1 MDTAIVDIAAVD
13 ISPDSEAEEMA
24 GLAASRIAFGSYI
37 REIRVQGK
45 KTPLAAGLRIETS
58 RQTIMRLENGLP
70 TKVSTVELERLLDFY
85 TATSESREE
94 ALRLWREVRSEEKV
108 AQQQGDSRGFWQ
120 PYTDQVFS
128 HFPRYLRLESAANQ
142 VTTHQLVLVHGLL
155 QTPDYRRAV
164 VRIDGGPGLS
174 AVDVERRVELAVRRQ
189 GRLDDPDFRL
199 NFLMSEAVLRHQ
211 PGEPEVMAAQ
221 MRWLVEMGR
230 KDNVSIRVIPF
241 GSKGHRG
248 LTIQSFTLLQFPR
261 LSTNVTESPVVYIEG
276 AIGGLYHGRADVVQ
290 GYREGV
296 TALEAVALDEA
307 DTTDVL
313 LKIAKEYA
321 A

>member
-1 MDTAIVDIAAVD
+1 
-13 ISPDSEAEEMA
+13 MA
-24 GLAASRIAFGSYI
+24 GLAASRIAFGSCI
-37 REIRVQGK
+37 REIRVTGQ
-45 KTPLAAGLRIETS
+45 KTPLAAGLHIETS

-85 TATSESREE
+85 EATPDRRDE
-94 ALRLWREVRSEEKV
+94 ALRLWREVRTEEKV

-155 QTPDYRRAV
+155 QTADYRRAV
-164 VRIDGGPGLS
+164 VRIDGGPQLS
-174 AVDVERRVELAVRRQ
+174 AVDVERRVELAMRRQ
-189 GRLDDPDFRL
+189 AKLDDPDFRL

-211 PGEPEVMAAQ
+211 PAEPNVMAAQ
-221 MRWLVEMGR
+221 LRWLADVGR
-230 KDNVSIRVIPF
+230 KDNISIRVIPF
-241 GSKGHRG
+241 GTRAHRG
-248 LTIQSFTLLQFPR
+248 LTIQSFTFLQFPR
-261 LSTNVTESPVVYIEG
+261 LSSNVMESPVVYIEG
-276 AIGGLYHGRADVVQ
+276 AVGALYHGRADVVE
-290 GYREGV
+290 GYRDAIV
-296 TALEAVALDEA
+296 ALESVALDED
-307 DTTDVL
+307 DTVDVV

>member
-1 MDTAIVDIAAVD
+1 M
-13 ISPDSEAEEMA
+13 
-24 GLAASRIAFGSYI
+24 AASRIAFGSYI
-37 REIRVQGK
+37 REIRMKGQ
-45 KTPLAAGLRIETS
+45 KTPLAAGLHIETS

-85 TATSESREE
+85 EASSHDRDE
-94 ALRLWREVRSEEKV
+94 ALSLWREVRSEEKV

-120 PYTDQVFS
+120 PYTDQVLS

-164 VRIDGGPGLS
+164 VRIDGGPQLS
-174 AVDVERRVELAVRRQ
+174 AVDVERRVELAMRRQ
-189 GRLDDPDFRL
+189 SKLDDSSFRL

-211 PGEPEVMAAQ
+211 PGEPDVMAAQ
-221 MRWLVEMGR
+221 LRWLAAVSAR
-230 KDNVSIRVIPF
+230 DNISIRIIPF
-241 GSKGHRG
+241 GVKGHRG

-261 LSTNVTESPVVYIEG
+261 LSTNVTESPVVYLEG
-276 AIGGLYHGRADVVQ
+276 AVGALYHGRADVVQ
-290 GYREGV
+290 GFRDAV
-296 TALEAVALDEA
+296 DALNTVALCES
-307 DTTDVL
+307 DTVDVL